1 MQRGPVVV
9 RLVPDDDSGKGS
21 MIKRGG
27 LLALVLLVAFGAAP
41 GVGLAAYSG
50 DNGRIVFERLGGRD
64 GNRPSEIFSIKPD
77 GTGLR
82 RLTDN
87 AVSEGGA
94 SVSPSG
100 RRIAFSVGGDTYDSD
115 LFLMDAMGEQRRR
128 LVDLRGGNGS
138 PTWSP
143 DGRWIAFSNIRP
155 RRGAD
160 IFIVRRDGE
169 SLRRL
174 TDTRADESS
183 PAWSPDGDRIAIIS
197 DRKTGLSEVWTMSPS
212 GSAFDRVTRG
222 ATVCRSGC
230 EDRYGSIDSLDW
242 SPGGDRIVFSAN
254 KGDGPSEIYIAHES
268 GSRVRRIVAGRY
280 PSWSPDGDWLA
291 YSLQGRLYKIRIDG
305 THRQRLTNVGN
316 DYGTDWGPAK

>member
-1 MQRGPVVV
+1 MTTRSVV
-9 RLVPDDDSGKGS
+9 LG
-21 MIKRGG
+21 
-27 LLALVLLVAFGAAP
+27 LVLLVAWAAGP
-41 GVGLAAYSG
+41 ETGLAAYRG
-50 DNGRIVFERLGGRD
+50 GNGRIVFERLGGRE
-64 GNRPSEIFSIKPD
+64 GNRPSEIFSVKPD

-87 AVSEGGA
+87 DVPEGGV

-100 RRIAFSVGGDTYDSD
+100 RRIAFSVGGDTYDTD
-115 LFLMDAMGEQRRR
+115 LYLMDAFGRHRQR
-128 LVDLRGGNGS
+128 LVELRGGNSS

-160 IFIVRRDGE
+160 VFVVRRDGE
-169 SLRRL
+169 GLRRL
-174 TDTRADESS
+174 TDTRADESA

-197 DRKTGLSEVWTMSPS
+197 DRKTGVSEVWTMSPS
-212 GSAFDRVTRG
+212 GSAFERVTRG

-230 EDRYGSIDSLDW
+230 EDRYGGIDSLDW

-268 GSRVRRIVAGRY
+268 GRRVRRIVAGRY
-280 PSWSPDGDWLA
+280 PSWSPDGDWLV
-291 YSLQGRLYKIRIDG
+291 YSLQGRIYKIRIDG
-305 THRQRLTNVGN
+305 THRRRLTNVGN
-316 DYGTDWGPAK
+316 DYGTEWGRAT